1 MALLAQVSWLAL
13 IVYTVADHVAFQL
26 LKLARHDFIYW
37 MPGVGAIVSSIFR
50 FCAKV
55 VTDFTGTF
63 GFSQHI
69 SRRRSDYSMCGW
81 VAGLVHCRHPCEL
94 GGAYYFFTTIMN
106 QLSVFVAAFIY
117 WQYYIPPTAAV
128 DILRAVLNATGT
140 NSSASDLSVA
150 NLTNTSIADIIATAA
165 NSTLATAPRV
175 GSTAGKIDVITLV
188 ASVGTLFTIWALAAL
203 GVWRTMKPEYRRTF
217 WSTQTGCAYSQSKFL
232 DNEGKDAKRIEIFSM
247 NERHWRAIRD
257 RVRQWVLAM
266 YATWQALKPVWFTD
280 AVKAQIPDAFIPT
293 EALRRENARARQTA
307 GRLRSRLSFALGAES
322 DADRTSAAGVPSPQ
336 PIGGEEYGGAARPN
350 QQPGRAEQPDSS

>member
-1 MALLAQVSWLAL
+1 
-13 IVYTVADHVAFQL
+13 
-26 LKLARHDFIYW
+26 
-37 MPGVGAIVSSIFR
+37 
-50 FCAKV
+50 
-55 VTDFTGTF
+55 
-63 GFSQHI
+63 
-69 SRRRSDYSMCGW
+69 
-81 VAGLVHCRHPCEL
+81 
-94 GGAYYFFTTIMN
+94 MN

-117 WQYYIPPTAAV
+117 WHYYISPTAAA
-128 DILRAVLNATGT
+128 DILRAVVNATAT
-140 NSSASDLSVA
+140 NSSASNLSVA
-150 NLTNTSIADIIATAA
+150 NLTNTSIADTIATAA

-175 GSTAGKIDVITLV
+175 GSTAGKPEIDPIMLV
-188 ASVGTLFTIWALAAL
+188 ASVGTLFAVWALAAL

-293 EALRRENARARQTA
+293 EALRRENARARQTV
-307 GRLRSRLSFALGAES
+307 GRQRSLSFALGAES
-322 DADRTSAAGVPSPQ
+322 DAYRTSVIAVPSPE
-336 PIGGEEYGGAARPN
+336 PIGGEEYGGAAQPN
-350 QQPGRAEQPDSS
+350 QQPGRAEQPDGS

>member
-26 LKLARHDFIYW
+26 LKLACNDFIYW

-63 GFSQHI
+63 GFSRHI

-117 WQYYIPPTAAV
+117 WQYYIPPIAAV
-128 DILRAVLNATGT
+128 DILRAVVNDAAT
-140 NSSASDLSVA
+140 NSSASNLDLS
-150 NLTNTSIADIIATAA
+150 NLTDASIADTIVSAA
-165 NSTLATAPRV
+165 NYTLANAPRV
-175 GSTAGKIDVITLV
+175 GSTAGKIDLITLV
-188 ASVGTLFTIWALAAL
+188 ASVGTLFALWAFAAL
-203 GVWRTMKPEYRRTF
+203 GVWLTMKPEYRRTF
-217 WSTQTGCAYSQSKFL
+217 WSTQTGYAFSQSYFL
-232 DNEGKDAKRIEIFSM
+232 DNDGNDAKRIGIFGM

-266 YATWQALKPVWFTD
+266 YAAWQALKPVWFTD

-307 GRLRSRLSFALGAES
+307 GRLRSLSFALGAES
-322 DADRTSAAGVPSPQ
+322 DADRTSVIAVPSPQ
-336 PIGGEEYGGAARPN
+336 PIGGEEDDGAAQPN
-350 QQPGRAEQPDSS
+350 QQLGRAEQPDGP